1 MKFIISLLI
10 RITWFS
16 NLGEK
21 LKYRLKHKS
30 FTFKKTG
37 WSIQLY
43 EYKNDVLN
51 KKWKLKNI
59 FGWFSRNFTEL
70 KNVVGI
76 ADPFLIN
83 YNSDIYVFFEV
94 ETVESKKNIGQIWTS
109 RINNNKFEKPFKV
122 LSENYHLSFPN
133 VFNYDG
139 SFYMIPES
147 HQNKTVS
154 LYRSDNFPE
163 NWQLVK
169 DLKSN
174 VEFVDTNFVE
184 LKGVFYWFTYDLNIN
199 MTRLFFSDSLFEEWV
214 EHNSSPINLNRN
226 AGAIF
231 NDESGTLIRPVQI
244 SNNSYGEG
252 VELLKIST
260 LSKEDYKEEIVNP
273 KFLYKSKGYNL
284 DGVHHFSFLENEKIV
299 ITDGLNNN
307 FYKLIK

>member
-10 RITWFS
+10 RLTWFN

-21 LKYRLKHKS
+21 LKYRIKNKPYR
-30 FTFKKTG
+30 FKKTG
-37 WSIQLY
+37 WSLQLY
-43 EYKNDVLN
+43 SFESDVLE
-51 KKWKLKNI
+51 KKWVKKNT
-59 FGWFSRNFTEL
+59 FGWFS
-70 KNVVGI
+70 KNNKSFNNLVGI
-76 ADPFLIN
+76 ADPFLIIDQN
-83 YNSDIYVFFEV
+83 NIYTFFEAEIEKDNKIKGEIWV
-94 ETVESKKNIGQIWTS
+94 SKIKKTKID
-109 RINNNKFEKPFKV
+109 KPFRV
-122 LSENYHLSFPN
+122 LSEGYHLSFPN

-214 EHNSSPINLNRN
+214 EHNSSPINSNRN

-231 NDESGTLIRPVQI
+231 NDERRSLIRPVQI

-252 VELLKIST
+252 VQLLKIST
-260 LSKEDYKEEIVNP
+260 LSKKDYKEEIVNP
-273 KFLYKSKGYNL
+273 KFLYKSKGYSL
-284 DGVHHFSFLENEKIV
+284 DGIHHFSFLENEKIV